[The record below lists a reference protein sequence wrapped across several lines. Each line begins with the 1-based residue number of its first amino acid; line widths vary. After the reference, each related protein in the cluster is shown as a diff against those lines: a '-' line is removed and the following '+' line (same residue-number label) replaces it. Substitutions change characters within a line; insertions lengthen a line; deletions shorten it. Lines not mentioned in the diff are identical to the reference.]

1 MENKTELTQSERTVV
16 DVRTFAEYAE
26 SHLERSI
33 NIPLNEIP
41 TRLDEFKGKQNLIV
55 CCASGIRSR
64 KAADLLKQS
73 GIECYDGGSW
83 LSLKN
88 LFALNQQ

>member
-1 MENKTELTQSERTVV
+1 MENFSQSTQTEPTVV

-26 SHLERSI
+26 SHLKRSI

-41 TRLDEFKGKQNLIV
+41 NRLDEFRGKQNLIV
-55 CCASGIRSR
+55 CCASGVRSR
-64 KAADLLKQS
+64 KAADLLMQN

-88 LFALNQQ
+88 ELTLNQQ